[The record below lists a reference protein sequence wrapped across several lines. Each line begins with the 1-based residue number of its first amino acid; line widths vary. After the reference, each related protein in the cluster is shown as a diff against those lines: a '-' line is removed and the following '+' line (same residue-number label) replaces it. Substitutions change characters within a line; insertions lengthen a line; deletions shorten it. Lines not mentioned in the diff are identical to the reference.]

1 MSSQSFLLFFAV
13 SIFRL
18 FVVRELTRLMKEKV
32 VMISVE
38 PQIKVGI
45 CTGYKKVTIRFNGFF
60 RLEGRRVAGLMN
72 LWLEAGEL
80 GGVEENG
87 RKLSP
92 RQQLFAQPEGD
103 ATFSINDVTIGV
115 NFHWERRRQQTF
127 RGDLRVLAASD
138 NTLTVINEIG
148 LEEYLKSVIASE
160 MSAQA
165 PLEFLKA
172 HAVISRSWLAAMLG
186 RKDKKAP
193 TQQSDVPAV
202 PPEGEIVRWYGR
214 EEHENFDVCADDHCQ
229 RYQGLPESQA
239 ERAVAAVCATHGLF
253 LVDSD
258 EICDSRYHK
267 ACGGLTE
274 DFATAWEDAK
284 VPYLTSVSDW
294 GSDYPPVRT
303 DDEARSWL
311 SSSPPAY
318 CNTSDLNVLRQI
330 LPAFDQET
338 RDFFRWQVVYSRP
351 ELEELIA
358 AKTGRDV
365 GTLLDLIPLARGP
378 SGRIFRLQILGR
390 KASFMVGKELEI
402 RRALSPSHLLS
413 SAFTV
418 SVERDPDGMP
428 LHFTLQGAGWG
439 HGVGLC
445 QIGAAVMAIKGFAA
459 PEILRHYF
467 RGAALQKL
475 Y

>member
-1 MSSQSFLLFFAV
+1 
-13 SIFRL
+13 
-18 FVVRELTRLMKEKV
+18 
-32 VMISVE
+32 MISVE

-45 CTGYKKVTIRFNGFF
+45 CAGYEKVRIRFNGSF
-60 RLEGRRVAGLMN
+60 RLEGRPISGVIN
-72 LWLEAGEL
+72 LWTEAGQL
-80 GGVEENG
+80 RGVEESG
-87 RKLSP
+87 QELCF
-92 RQQLFAQPEGD
+92 RQQILAQPEGD
-103 ATFSINDVTIGV
+103 ATFSISDVTIGV
-115 NFHWERRRQQTF
+115 NFHWERRRQETF
-127 RGDLRVLAASD
+127 RGDLRALALSD
-138 NTLTVINEIG
+138 NTLTAINEIG
-148 LEEYLKSVIASE
+148 LEEYLVSVIASE
-160 MSAQA
+160 MSAAA

-186 RKDKKAP
+186 QKDKKAP
-193 TQQSDVPAV
+193 ARQLEVSAG

-214 EEHENFDVCADDHCQ
+214 EEHDNFDVCADDHCQ

-239 ERAVAAVCATHGLF
+239 ERAAEAVSATRGLF
-253 LVDSD
+253 LIHGD
-258 EICDSRYHK
+258 EICDARYHK

-284 VPYLTSVSDW
+284 VPYLTSVSDSV
-294 GSDYPPVRT
+294 SDYPPVRT
-303 DDEARSWL
+303 DDEAEVWL
-311 SSSPPAY
+311 HSSPDAY
-318 CNTSDLNVLRQI
+318 CNTSDRAVLRQI

-338 RDFFRWQVVYSRP
+338 PDFFRWQIAYSRP

-358 AKTGRDV
+358 VKTGRDV

-378 SGRIFRLQILGR
+378 SGRIFRLQIRGR
-390 KASFMVGKELEI
+390 KASFIVGKELEI
-402 RRALSPSHLLS
+402 RRALSKSHLLS

-418 SVERDPDGMP
+418 SVERDTDGIP
-428 LHFTLQGAGWG
+428 QRFTLQGAGWG

-445 QIGAAVMAIKGFAA
+445 QIGAAVMATRGFAA

>member
-1 MSSQSFLLFFAV
+1 
-13 SIFRL
+13 
-18 FVVRELTRLMKEKV
+18 
-32 VMISVE
+32 MISVE

-45 CTGYKKVTIRFNGFF
+45 CAGYERFRISFNGSF
-60 RLEGRRVAGLMN
+60 RLEGRPISGVIN
-72 LWLEAGEL
+72 LWTEAGRIR
-80 GGVEENG
+80 GVEESG
-87 RKLSP
+87 QELFF
-92 RQQLFAQPEGD
+92 RQQILAQPEGD
-103 ATFSINDVTIGV
+103 ATFSISDVTIGV
-115 NFHWERRRQQTF
+115 NFHWERRRQETF
-127 RGDLRVLAASD
+127 RGDLRVLASSD

-148 LEEYLKSVIASE
+148 LEEYLASVIASE
-160 MSAQA
+160 MSAAA

-186 RKDKKAP
+186 RKEEKAP
-193 TQQSDVPAV
+193 ARQSKVSADLPAG
-202 PPEGEIVRWYGR
+202 PPEWEIVRWYGR
-214 EEHENFDVCADDHCQ
+214 EEHEIFDVCADDHCQ
-229 RYQGLPESQA
+229 RYQGIPESQA
-239 ERAVAAVCATHGLF
+239 ERAAEAVRTTHGLF
-253 LVDSD
+253 LIHGD
-258 EICDSRYHK
+258 EICDARYHK

-294 GSDYPPVRT
+294 LSDYPPVRT
-303 DDEARSWL
+303 DNEARSWL

-318 CNTSDLNVLRQI
+318 CNTSDLTVLRQI

-338 RDFFRWQVVYSRP
+338 PDFFRWQVVYSRP

-358 AKTGRDV
+358 EKTGRDV

-378 SGRIFRLQILGR
+378 SGRIFRLQIRGR
-390 KASFMVGKELEI
+390 KASFIVGKELEI
-402 RRALSPSHLLS
+402 RRVLSKSHLLS

-418 SVERDPDGMP
+418 SVERDPDGIP
-428 LHFTLQGAGWG
+428 QRFTLRGAGWG

-445 QIGAAVMAIKGFAA
+445 QIGAAVMATRGLTA

>member
-1 MSSQSFLLFFAV
+1 
-13 SIFRL
+13 
-18 FVVRELTRLMKEKV
+18 
-32 VMISVE
+32 MISVE

-45 CTGYKKVTIRFNGFF
+45 CAGYEKVRIRFNGSF
-60 RLEGRRVAGLMN
+60 RLEGRPVSGVMK
-72 LWLEAGEL
+72 LWTEAGQLRGAEESGQEL
-80 GGVEENG
+80 HPG
-87 RKLSP
+87 
-92 RQQLFAQPEGD
+92 QQILAQPEGD
-103 ATFSINDVTIGV
+103 ATFSISDVTIGV
-115 NFHWERRRQQTF
+115 NFHWERRRQETF
-127 RGDLRVLAASD
+127 RGDLRVLALSD
-138 NTLTVINEIG
+138 NTLAVINEIG
-148 LEEYLKSVIASE
+148 LEEYLVSVIASE
-160 MSAQA
+160 MSASA

-193 TQQSDVPAV
+193 ARQLEVSAG

-214 EEHENFDVCADDHCQ
+214 EEHDNFDVCADDHCQ
-229 RYQGLPESQA
+229 RYQGLPERQA
-239 ERAVAAVCATHGLF
+239 ERATEAVRATRGLF
-253 LVDSD
+253 LVHGD
-258 EICDSRYHK
+258 EICDARYHK

-274 DFATAWEDAK
+274 DFATAWEEVK
-284 VPYLTSVSDW
+284 LPYLTSVSDSA
-294 GSDYPPVRT
+294 SDYPPVRT
-303 DDEARSWL
+303 NSEAEGWL
-311 SSSPPAY
+311 CSSPDAY
-318 CNTSDLNVLRQI
+318 CNTSDRAVLRQI

-338 RDFFRWQVVYSRP
+338 LDFFRWQVVYSRP

-378 SGRIFRLQILGR
+378 SGRIFRLQIRGR
-390 KASFMVGKELEI
+390 KASFIVGKELEI
-402 RRALSPSHLLS
+402 RRALSKSHLLS

-418 SVERDPDGMP
+418 SVERDPAGIP
-428 LHFTLQGAGWG
+428 QRFTLRGAGWG

-445 QIGAAVMAIKGFAA
+445 QIGAAVMATRGFAA